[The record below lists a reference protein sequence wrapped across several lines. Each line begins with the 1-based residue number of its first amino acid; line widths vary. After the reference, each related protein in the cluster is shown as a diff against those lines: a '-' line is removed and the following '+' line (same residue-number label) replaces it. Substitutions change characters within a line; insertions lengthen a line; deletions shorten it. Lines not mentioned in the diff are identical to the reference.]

1 VRLYAVR
8 EWEEAEA
15 AVDVEAVGWAWAWDQ
30 AKEEGEEIDYTVTAG
45 NHPELSP

>member
-1 VRLYAVR
+1 MRLYAVR

-15 AVDVEAVGWAWAWDQ
+15 AVDVEAVGWAWYLV
-30 AKEEGEEIDYTVTAG
+30 KEEGEEIDYTVTAG

>member
-1 VRLYAVR
+1 MRLYAVR

-15 AVDVEAVGWAWAWDQ
+15 AVDVEAVGWAWDLG
-30 AKEEGEEIDYTVTAG
+30 KEEGEEIDYTVTAG